1 MDGIAESPM
10 EIVNLPLNVKVGF
23 YGDSGPPAVKM
34 AIDRESPT
42 NAGIALPRLLELAIA
57 DAFAKFC
64 NEPLHFITRFLNSLS
79 CQHLRTSV
87 YRHALLTAAPAVTLA
102 RIRPNPVPS
111 TLPRRPRFL
120 LRPAANHPIPS
131 RTHFP
136 VRRRAGK
143 LSCGSALRA
152 EPHSCALLFPWKLP
166 PLSQPGRVLAN
177 SHACRPPTDPCRG
190 RDFPNCH
197 WSLRLREKSDAAMPV
212 RSCAARTVNR
222 ARQAVL
228 HQPAPHFLHGDDGRF
243 LGRRGQHRPRT
254 ALQLPGALCRYDDEP
269 VSALFRIVRNSAV

>member
-111 TLPRRPRFL
+111 TLPGRPRFL
-120 LRPAANHPIPS
+120 LRLAANRPIPS

-143 LSCGSALRA
+143 LSCGPALRA
-152 EPHSCALLFPWKLP
+152 KPHSCALLFPWKSP
-166 PLSQPGRVLAN
+166 PPEAAQ
-177 SHACRPPTDPCRG
+177 
-190 RDFPNCH
+190 
-197 WSLRLREKSDAAMPV
+197 WEWREGMRATVKAVQRAAAKSW
-212 RSCAARTVNR
+212 R
-222 ARQAVL
+222 
-228 HQPAPHFLHGDDGRF
+228 
-243 LGRRGQHRPRT
+243 
-254 ALQLPGALCRYDDEP
+254 
-269 VSALFRIVRNSAV
+269 RIVPIYRQGLAETRSEEHTSELQ